1 MIILKNTKKKAQK
14 IQNASAGSIIQKCA
28 SISVKNNEIR
38 KMCVAVFSELLL
50 RCSIITKPSSICV
63 VCVETAKALL
73 CVLRR
78 TSSETLLLHPACKLS

>member
-1 MIILKNTKKKAQK
+1 MIILKNKKKKAQK

-50 RCSIITKPSSICV
+50 RCSIIKKPSSICV
-63 VCVETAKALL
+63 VCVETAKSLL
-73 CVLRR
+73 CVFRR